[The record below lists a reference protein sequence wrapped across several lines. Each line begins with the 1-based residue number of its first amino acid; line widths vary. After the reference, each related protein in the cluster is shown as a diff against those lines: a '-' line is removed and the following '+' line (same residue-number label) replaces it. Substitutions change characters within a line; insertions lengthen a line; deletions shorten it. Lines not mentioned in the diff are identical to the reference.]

1 MGVRWGVCLDS
12 CFIVGLCMFCP
23 PLEGCVSYNDLN
35 TIDWLFD
42 GEGDYQFEVYRMM
55 RSETK

>member
-1 MGVRWGVCLDS
+1 
-12 CFIVGLCMFCP
+12 MFCP
-23 PLEGCVSYNDLN
+23 PLEECVSYNDLS